1 MANQTELVQR
11 VPMMSFPLD
20 IPTWRSWESL
30 AINVFNIPEG
40 TNTFVLWDSFK
51 KEGNITSVDIFD
63 QRTGDRHSKGR
74 VRFRYISIT
83 TYIADLYVMGL
94 H

>member
-1 MANQTELVQR
+1 
-11 VPMMSFPLD
+11 MMSFLLD

-40 TNTFVLWDSFK
+40 TNTFAVWDSFK
-51 KEGNITSVDIFD
+51 NEGNITSIDIFD
-63 QRTGDRHSKGR
+63 KRTGDRYSKGR
-74 VRFRYISIT
+74 IRFRYIST
-83 TYIADLYVMGL
+83 STHVAGPYVMVF